1 MNRKIRTTF
10 AALATTWAA
19 VTAFAQYYPLP
30 PPAYPGLTNF
40 NLRASDPYMSAWDFG
55 VNIRGRFEDKD
66 NAGFT
71 SAGQNRDFAGGRPA
85 NALNGDRFDNN
96 NQYLLTRIMPRIG
109 YTDKW
114 FQAFVQLRS
123 STSYDD
129 ERGNNGTTFKPTAPN
144 VVAET
149 ANAPGIKAGN
159 GLQENDND
167 INLQQAYVFV
177 GNHKEFPLSVKIGRQ
192 ELIYGEQRQ
201 VGAFAWNNNGRSFDL
216 LKARYQSKW
225 FGADVFTGGVVY
237 NDNHNFNQSH
247 LDNDHFSGLY
257 VNFPRIPGVTQKQIV
272 ETYLYN
278 HNVDRASTTEDWG
291 GVSAPF
297 RQPFVQDL
305 YTAGLRIKSK
315 LNAYGSWDYSV
326 ELMYQFGTINN
337 RTAAGNAILPINK
350 PTVIAGAKELEQQ
363 AYAAILQL
371 GYTWTESAYQ
381 PRLALIYSYG
391 SGDKN
396 AKDGKSGTFQNQY
409 ATTHMFYGYMDLNS
423 LQNISDIRLAYT
435 LKPTSKVTMAL
446 EGHLLYLD
454 STSDYWYN
462 VGGVAR
468 TGGTALNN
476 HNGYNRNSSYSNQ
489 LGQEIDFVT
498 SYAPV
503 PYLNLEVGI
512 CHFFRGDYIKESLS
526 KARGDSKDASY
537 AYVQATLNL

>member
-1 MNRKIRTTF
+1 MNRNIRTTL
-10 AALATTWAA
+10 AALASTWAA
-19 VTAFAQYYPLP
+19 VTASAQFYPLP

-40 NLRASDPYMSAWDFG
+40 TLRASDPYMAAWDFG
-55 VNIRGRFEDKD
+55 VNIRGRMEDKD
-66 NAGFT
+66 NAGAT

-85 NALNGDRFDNN
+85 GGNGDRFDNN
-96 NQYLLTRIMPRIG
+96 NTYFLSRIMPRIG

-114 FQAFVQLRS
+114 FQAFIQLRS

-129 ERGNNGTTFKPTAPN
+129 ERGNNGTTLSGVPLAP
-144 VVAET
+144 V
-149 ANAPGIKAGN
+149 PGIKAGD

-167 INLQQAYVFV
+167 INVQQAYLFV
-177 GNHKEFPLSVKIGRQ
+177 GNHKEFPLSAKIGRQ
-192 ELIYGEQRQ
+192 ELVYGEQRQ
-201 VGAFAWNNNGRSFDL
+201 VGAFAWNNNGRSFDAG
-216 LKARYQSKW
+216 KVRYQSKW
-225 FGADVFTGGVVY
+225 FGVDVFTGGVVY

-247 LDNDHFSGLY
+247 LDNDHFSGIY
-257 VNFPRIPGVTQKQIV
+257 VNFTRIPGVTSKQIV

-278 HNVDRASTTEDWG
+278 HNVDRASTTEDWNG
-291 GVSAPF
+291 IAAPF

-315 LNAYGSWDYSV
+315 PGAYGPWDYSV

-337 RTAAGNAILPINK
+337 RTAAGAAIVPVNSGA
-350 PTVIAGAKELEQQ
+350 TIASAKELEQQ
-363 AYAAILQL
+363 AYAAILQA

-396 AKDGKSGTFQNQY
+396 AADGKSGTFQNQY

-423 LQNISDIRLAYT
+423 LQNLSDIRLAYT
-435 LKPTSKVTMAL
+435 IKPTSKVTMAL

-498 SYAPV
+498 SWSPV
-503 PYLNLEVGI
+503 PYLNLEAGVA
-512 CHFFRGDYIKESLS
+512 HFFRGDYIKETFSS
-526 KARGDSKDASY
+526 APGGSKDASY